1 MRRFIL
7 LSLIALP
14 LFAADGTVNGTLNIS
29 GKKTPLKYV
38 LARTT
43 PNPFD
48 KKKTDVVLLLTDVA
62 IAPADFEG
70 DFGRMKLASDGKLN
84 GVELEI
90 EPENKQIISGT
101 IYSSSLQHGG
111 GQVSMTGMHEL
122 ETTTFTA
129 TQIAGKV
136 SMPSHEFAGSTFQYT
151 ATFSAPIAGKAA
163 PAPPAALKGKPLP
176 AGGGD
181 PGKAYDSYRATLV
194 KGDLAGIKKAVAADR
209 AKQVDDPDF
218 KKMLPMIQAMEPK
231 NVKITGGAIDGNTAT
246 LNATAKDGKETSKGT
261 ITMVLE
267 GGVWKVK
274 DESWESKSE

>member
-14 LFAADGTVNGTLNIS
+14 LFAADGTVTGTLNVS

-48 KKKTDVVLLLTDVA
+48 KKKTDVVLLMTDVA

-70 DFGRMKLASDGKLN
+70 DFGRMQLASDGKLN

-90 EPENKQIISGT
+90 EPQNKQIISGT
-101 IYSSSLQHGG
+101 IYSSSLHGG

-122 ETTTFTA
+122 ETTTLTA
-129 TQIAGKV
+129 TQIVGKV
-136 SMPSHEFAGSTFQYT
+136 SMPSHEFAGNKFQYT

-163 PAPPAALKGKPLP
+163 PAPPVALKGKPLP

-181 PGKAYDSYRATLV
+181 PGKAYDAYRAILV
-194 KGDLAGIKKAVAADR
+194 KGDIAGIKKAVAAER

-246 LNATAKDGKETSKGT
+246 LKAAAKDGKETSKGT

-274 DESWESKSE
+274 EESWESKSE